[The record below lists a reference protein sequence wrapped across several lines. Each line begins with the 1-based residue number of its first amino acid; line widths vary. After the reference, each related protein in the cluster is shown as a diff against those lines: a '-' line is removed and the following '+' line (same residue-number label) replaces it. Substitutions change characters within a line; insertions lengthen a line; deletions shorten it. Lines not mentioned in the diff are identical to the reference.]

1 MGSISINLGYRPTS
15 AEIRERAQAL
25 LQPAAP
31 YRLLDISGIT
41 GWKRCW
47 AVYERDAPPDQ
58 DAPERLIAL
67 IEFSV
72 SGPWFTYKIVDESF
86 GPNALDCPQR
96 LLKAVA
102 DYAPPNE
109 SAAEWR
115 RRALARHAQARA
127 VRQLLGEILE
137 DYPHSDPRLVVRG
150 EVVRYQ
156 RARQSGRPRHA
167 YRTADGEVWGLNAGT
182 VDLEATE
189 VIRAQPRHVGTLEEA
204 REAADGLGRDA
215 PGLLVGGPARDD

>member
-31 YRLLDISGIT
+31 YRLLDISGVT

-47 AVYERDAPPDQ
+47 AVYERDPAPDR
-58 DAPERLIAL
+58 DAPERLIVL

-72 SGPWFTYKIVDESF
+72 GGPWFTYKIVDESF

-102 DYAPPNE
+102 DYPPPNE
-109 SAAEWR
+109 YAAEWR
-115 RRALARHAQARA
+115 RRALAHHAQARA
-127 VRQLLGEILE
+127 VRQLLGEIRE
-137 DYPHSDPRLVVRG
+137 EYPYGDPRLVVRG

-167 YRTADGEVWGLNAGT
+167 YRTADGEVWGLHPNS

-189 VIRAQPRHVGTLEEA
+189 MIRAQPRHVGTLEQ
-204 REAADGLGRDA
+204 AA
-215 PGLLVGGPARDD
+215 V